1 MLHVAVGRVCK
12 TFLLL
17 ACCIQTNQ
25 VTSDVFYFIFRPL
38 FESFP
43 LTATESCYRRF
54 AAFASFVFADAV
66 QVMNTNEYIRS
77 VAVVEFD
84 HLLRLTVHRRRD
96 ETSELRN
103 TMIAVYDVVTY
114 LQLVDLAQGDD
125 RFAASCVFATHH
137 HAVETLEDLMVGI
150 AANLQ
155 SLVHKPFMQGA
166 VYPNKQS
173 TIFTIKRSVIIPII
187 ERSAHDRLQSVQ
199 LFLLLG

>member
-17 ACCIQTNQ
+17 AGCIQTNQ
-25 VTSDVFYFIFRPL
+25 VTRDIFYFVFRPL

-43 LTATESCYRRF
+43 LTASESCYRRF
-54 AAFASFVFADAV
+54 RALTPFVFTDAV
-66 QVMNTNEYIRS
+66 QVMNAHEHIRS

-96 ETSELRN
+96 QTSELRN

-125 RFAASCVFATHH
+125 RFAASCVLATHH

-150 AANLQ
+150 ATYLQ
-155 SLVHKPFMQGA
+155 PLVHKPFMQRRVDADKHASGIVKRSFGA
-166 VYPNKQS
+166 VQ
-173 TIFTIKRSVIIPII
+173 RSFGTV
-187 ERSAHDRLQSVQ
+187 
-199 LFLLLG
+199 